1 MLPDFTVKEES
12 TMSYS
17 DRMQRNH
24 LYSILLSPRGAPR
37 MADQGMQIAQ
47 QFLSPFDLLIGL
59 IGESGSGKS
68 ILLKG
73 MFPGL
78 ELTNDDEGVNVR
90 PLPIM
95 HQDDTGFFTPHTY
108 HLDIRFELAF
118 YQAHELADAI
128 RLAINRGKRV
138 VVEHFDL
145 IYPHLGMNAHLL
157 MGIGEEIIVTRPSV
171 FGPDPEDIKEI
182 VFTSITSRRMA
193 HTAEDLVEYCLI
205 DRRVYHFDHYDV
217 RSGFILS
224 FHEKPQ
230 LDLMELEADVKKLI
244 AKNLPISYL
253 DNTHVLIGDQRHYC
267 TGPRMHVKSTAEIT
281 GFQLYHEFLTHPI
294 TKDAQIL
301 GVVNMPK
308 EIRLSELNSLQLMTF
323 TSPDNGR

>member
-1 MLPDFTVKEES
+1 
-12 TMSYS
+12 MSYS

-24 LYSILLSPRGAPR
+24 LYSVLLSPRGAPR
-37 MADQGMQIAQ
+37 MADQGTQIAQ

-59 IGESGSGKS
+59 IGDSGSGKS
-68 ILLKG
+68 IMLKG

-128 RLAINRGKRV
+128 RLAVSRGKRV
-138 VVEHFDL
+138 VIEHFDL
-145 IYPHLGMNAHLL
+145 IYPYLGMNAHLL
-157 MGIGEEIIVTRPSV
+157 IGVGEEIIVTRPSV
-171 FGPDPEDIKEI
+171 FGPEPNDIKDV
-182 VFTSITSRRMA
+182 VFASINNRRMA

-224 FHEKPQ
+224 FHERPEF
-230 LDLMELEADVKKLI
+230 DLVELERDVKDMI
-244 AKNLPISYL
+244 ARDLPISYL
-253 DNTHVLIGDQRHYC
+253 DNTHILIGDQRHYC
-267 TGPRMHVKSTAEIT
+267 TGPRMHVKSTGEIKD
-281 GFQLYHEFLTHPI
+281 FQLYHEFLSHPI
-294 TKDAQIL
+294 TNDAQLL
-301 GVVNMPK
+301 GLINMPDTFK
-308 EIRLSELNSLQLMTF
+308 LSELNSLQMMTF
-323 TSPDNGR
+323 SAHEQVRE

>member
-1 MLPDFTVKEES
+1 
-12 TMSYS
+12 
-17 DRMQRNH
+17 
-24 LYSILLSPRGAPR
+24 
-37 MADQGMQIAQ
+37 
-47 QFLSPFDLLIGL
+47 
-59 IGESGSGKS
+59 
-68 ILLKG
+68 

-244 AKNLPISYL
+244 AKNLPISS
-253 DNTHVLIGDQRHYC
+253 DNTHVLIGSAALLY
-267 TGPRMHVKSTAEIT
+267 GSRMHVTDGGDTGTA
-281 GFQLYHEFLTHPI
+281 YHEFLTHPI

-308 EIRLSELNSLQLMTF
+308 EIRLSELNSLQLMTYEPGQ
-323 TSPDNGR
+323 SR